1 MKTKE
6 FEEKV
11 REYVIS
17 VLETADK
24 KDPETILA
32 VAELIKSTKVLH
44 HFN

>member
-32 VAELIKSTKVLH
+32 VTELIKSTKVLH

>member
-32 VAELIKSTKVLH
+32 GGELIKSTKVLH